1 MILGDYSIYKCP
13 NCNNLIVNE
22 SLASGNTF
30 DAIYY
35 SDGKIDAPNNP
46 EFPIFSICKK
56 CDNLLWL
63 YNMEEIDTCVDYLQ
77 NEEYKHAQLAD
88 FLTISEYEIA
98 LKIKA
103 FSNTAEEIWIRKRM
117 WWALNDRIRA
127 NEPIFKNNAEN
138 VLWESNCEKYIELLD
153 ETDNKAKIIVAE
165 LHRNLGNFDNSLNI
179 LKTIKEPELQWQINQ
194 ILKEIEKENVFVFEI
209 IQQPKI
215 STWSDDDED

>member
-13 NCNNLIVNE
+13 NCNNLIANE

-35 SDGKIDAPNNP
+35 SDGKIVAPNKP
-46 EFPIFSICKK
+46 EFPILSICKK

-63 YNMEEIDTCVDYLQ
+63 YKMEEIDSCFDYLQ

-88 FLTISEYEIA
+88 FLTISECEIV

-117 WWALNDRIRA
+117 WWAFNDRIRA
-127 NEPIFKNNAEN
+127 NEPIFKNNAEKI
-138 VLWESNCEKYIELLD
+138 LWEDNCEKYIELLD
-153 ETDNKAKIIVAE
+153 KTDNKAKLTEAE
-165 LHRNLGNFDNSLNI
+165 LYRNLGNFENSLNI
-179 LKTIKEPELQWQINQ
+179 LQTIKEPEFQWQINQ
-194 ILKEIEKENVFVFEI
+194 IFEEIEKENQFVFEI

-215 STWSDDDED
+215 STWSDDYED

>member
-1 MILGDYSIYKCP
+1 MILGDDNIYKCP
-13 NCNNLIVNE
+13 VCNNLIANG

-63 YNMEEIDTCVDYLQ
+63 YNMEEIDTCFDYLQ
-77 NEEYKHAQLAD
+77 NEDYKHAQLAD

-103 FSNTAEEIWIRKRM
+103 FSNTAEEIWIRKRIL
-117 WWALNDRIRA
+117 WAFNDRIRA
-127 NEPIFKNNAEN
+127 NEPIFKNNTEII
-138 VLWESNCEKYIELLD
+138 LWEDNCEKYIELLD
-153 ETDNKAKIIVAE
+153 ISDNKAKITVAE
-165 LHRNLGNFDNSLNI
+165 LFRNLGKFEKSLNI
-179 LKTIKEPELQWQINQ
+179 LKTIKDPEFQWQINQ
-194 ILKEIEKENVFVFEI
+194 IFEEIEKENQFVFEI

-215 STWSDDDED
+215 STWSEGDED